1 MFTRESTEVP
11 ICTVDL
17 PAVDKGSE
25 AFMCVHRIYKHG
37 PNVQVGRLFAAFIC
51 AIQARVFFFF
61 KFILETGKHIT
72 GQPSNETTDRTRN
85 DIMESIET
93 CIIHVIL

>member
-1 MFTRESTEVP
+1 METIPTSDLNEICAGRLSLKTGFPTMYTRESTEVP
-11 ICTVDL
+11 ISTVDL

-61 KFILETGKHIT
+61 
-72 GQPSNETTDRTRN
+72 
-85 DIMESIET
+85 
-93 CIIHVIL
+93 